1 MLHKV
6 CILDKKFDLNIFQE
20 GERYYD
26 MIFRS

>member
-1 MLHKV
+1 MLQKV
-6 CILDKKFDLNIFQE
+6 YILDKKFDLNIFQE

>member
-6 CILDKKFDLNIFQE
+6 YILGKKFDLNIFQE

-26 MIFRS
+26 MIFCS

>member
-6 CILDKKFDLNIFQE
+6 YIVDKKFDLNIFQE